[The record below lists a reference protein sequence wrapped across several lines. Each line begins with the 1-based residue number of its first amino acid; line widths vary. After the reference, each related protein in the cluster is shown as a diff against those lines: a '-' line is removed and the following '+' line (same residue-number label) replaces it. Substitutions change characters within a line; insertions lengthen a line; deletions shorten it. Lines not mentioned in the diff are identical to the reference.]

1 MSEIDPFTKANLLV
15 SVVVLFI
22 SSISLYFY
30 ITEYEEKRNKDKR
43 ESIEQKLQKLYYP
56 LRQILSK
63 YDDISTDNLRKDTC
77 YYSIK
82 NDIQKIIPYSHL
94 SSDTLYEPLN
104 SFISVFDKN
113 AALIVE
119 KFRESSEKQKKNGS
133 EKIAKN
139 FMINMAVLDALY
151 NSHPQ
156 AVTMPT
162 ETEAEEAKV
171 LYFKILEIIKRDI
184 SYYQDLI
191 RISEVNPKD

>member
-15 SVVVLFI
+15 SVVVLVI
-22 SSISLYFY
+22 SGISLYFY
-30 ITEYEEKRNKDKR
+30 ITEYEEKINKDKR

-63 YDDISTDNLRKDTC
+63 YDDISTDNLKNITYC
-77 YYSIK
+77 SSIK
-82 NDIQKIIPYSHL
+82 NDIQKIINYSYL
-94 SSDTLYEPLN
+94 SSDKLYEPLN

-119 KFRESSEKQKKNGS
+119 KYRENSERQKKNGS
-133 EKIAKN
+133 EKIVRN
-139 FMINMAVLDALY
+139 SMINMAVLDALY

-156 AVTMPT
+156 DVTMPT
-162 ETEAEEAKV
+162 ETEAEKAKV
-171 LYFKILEIIKRDI
+171 LYFEILEIIKRDI

-191 RISEVNPKD
+191 RIPESNPKD